1 MGGFFGYFDFEKPG
15 KGVNEDGPKK
25 KGFFHFFELYGRK
38 IVKLVQLN
46 LLYILCCIPVVTIG
60 PATAGLTYV
69 LRNFAREEHS
79 WVVSDF
85 FEQCKKNLKQGL
97 IVGNLNLLIWVV
109 LVYDFLF
116 FSGWQ
121 GFEFMRFFILALG
134 VLFAIM
140 NFFIYSIMV
149 TFDIK
154 VIDIYK
160 NAMILTA
167 VRLPVNFLML
177 VTVGALVFILLNIH
191 PLIAI
196 LIALALAFS
205 TIGFIITYY
214 VQPIIRKY
222 LMASDG

>member
-60 PATAGLTYV
+60 PATAGMTYV

-85 FEQCKKNLKQGL
+85 FEQCKKNAKQGL

-177 VTVGALVFILLNIH
+177 VAVGALVFLLLSIH

-196 LIALALAFS
+196 LISLVLAFS

-222 LMASDG
+222 LMASDV

>member
-1 MGGFFGYFDFEKPG
+1 
-15 KGVNEDGPKK
+15 
-25 KGFFHFFELYGRK
+25 
-38 IVKLVQLN
+38 
-46 LLYILCCIPVVTIG
+46 
-60 PATAGLTYV
+60 
-69 LRNFAREEHS
+69 
-79 WVVSDF
+79 
-85 FEQCKKNLKQGL
+85 
-97 IVGNLNLLIWVV
+97 
-109 LVYDFLF
+109 
-116 FSGWQ
+116 
-121 GFEFMRFFILALG
+121 MRFFILALG

-177 VTVGALVFILLNIH
+177 VTVGALVFLLLNIH

>member
-177 VTVGALVFILLNIH
+177 VTVGALVFLLLNIH

-196 LIALALAFS
+196 LIVLALAFS

>member
-177 VTVGALVFILLNIH
+177 VTVGALVFLLLNIH

-196 LIALALAFS
+196 LISLALAFS

-214 VQPIIRKY
+214 VQQIIRKY

>member
-177 VTVGALVFILLNIH
+177 VTVGALVFLLLNIH

>member
-116 FSGWQ
+116 F
-121 GFEFMRFFILALG
+121 
-134 VLFAIM
+134 
-140 NFFIYSIMV
+140 
-149 TFDIK
+149 
-154 VIDIYK
+154 YK
-160 NAMILTA
+160 
-167 VRLPVNFLML
+167 
-177 VTVGALVFILLNIH
+177 
-191 PLIAI
+191 
-196 LIALALAFS
+196 
-205 TIGFIITYY
+205 
-214 VQPIIRKY
+214 K
-222 LMASDG
+222 